1 MNHCQKHNTMINRL
15 RKLCFLILL
24 APALSVDAQVKY
36 DEGAAYIGGVTLL
49 ADRAIPTDYYYLPQ
63 YPSLSR
69 KADGTY
75 EFLCIK
81 YIGEKVE
88 NSGGLFH
95 ALVDFKIP
103 DSLLQVVEKE
113 LKKVVPGARIAG
125 PVKLMQPKKDDPEN
139 LTPSFD
145 IVSGVLSNKEGA
157 DAMTRSVVT
166 SGFAPLDPGSKA
178 AVASLLSPS
187 GATLLWN
194 SFTGPTSDVSISIHA
209 YYEAAV
215 RAYNAVVQA
224 DMSVIYQHFSA
235 ITNQQQGY
243 SKRQMRQVVDELT
256 KNGSIKVDVFDR
268 SAGLGIKTSD
278 MDGILNI
285 VTTKLT
291 EIMFDTKTG
300 WSKEPERVDPNLG
313 FVDKGMQEKTGV
325 IADLADGMA
334 EVMGSL
340 PILGWFS
347 PKRDRNLN
355 PQYKTDNQ
363 YILKDVKDIRTNK
376 FYLNLSK
383 STTIKVPF
391 HTAGNLGGL
400 FTTLGGDER
409 YFRIVNMDDPSF
421 QRRSVNFQVDGEFVD
436 AFDDIINFVTVNFRK
451 KYGGDHE
458 DVTSQL
464 IINGSDL
471 KKGIALKEI
480 SYPRLGIPTAD
491 WLNYEYQLLW
501 SFKGSSKVVR
511 YPSDDKKWISSS
523 DPAVSLIPPLT
534 KEYIEVDGDRTLF
547 AKDSIASVNVS
558 FASYQGGQK
567 KVVRNLIMRVGDPG
581 STSKITVYHDPGT
594 QVVYQP
600 AWYHPTLGQ
609 AKPGISLLSSN
620 YLYLQ
625 PPTPDKFQ
633 K

>member
-1 MNHCQKHNTMINRL
+1 MPKPF
-15 RKLCFLILL
+15 KSLCILFVL
-24 APALSVDAQVKY
+24 LGNLNLQAQVKY

-49 ADRAIPTDYYYLPQ
+49 ADRQVPTDYYYLPQ

-95 ALVDFKIP
+95 ALVDFRIP
-103 DSLLQVVEKE
+103 DTLLQSVEKE

-125 PVKLMQPKKDDPEN
+125 PVRLMQPKKDDPEN
-139 LTPSFD
+139 VTPSFD
-145 IVSGVLSNKEGA
+145 IVSGVLSNREGA

-178 AVASLLSPS
+178 AVASLLTPS

-194 SFTGPTSDVSISIHA
+194 SFTGPTSDVSIAIHA

-215 RAYNAVVQA
+215 KAYNAVVQA
-224 DMSVIYQHFSA
+224 DMSVIYQHFSQ

-243 SKRQMRQVVDELT
+243 SKKQVRQVVDELT
-256 KNGSIKVDVFDR
+256 KNGSIKVEVFDR
-268 SAGLGIKTSD
+268 SAGLGVKTSD

-325 IADLADGMA
+325 IADIADGMA

-363 YILKDVKDIRTNK
+363 YILKDVKDVRTNK

-421 QRRSVNFQVDGEFVD
+421 QRRSINFQIDGEFVD

-458 DVTSQL
+458 DVTSQV
-464 IINGSDL
+464 IINGADL

-491 WLNYEYQLLW
+491 WLDYEYQLLW

-511 YPSDDKKWISSS
+511 YPADEKKWITSA
-523 DPAVSLIPPLT
+523 DPAVSLIPPLS
-534 KEYIEVDGDRTLF
+534 KEYIELDGDRLLF
-547 AKDSIASVNVS
+547 TKDSIASVNVS
-558 FASYQGGQK
+558 FASTQGGQK
-567 KVVRNLIMRVGDPG
+567 KVVRNVILRANDPS

-600 AWYHPTLGQ
+600 SWYHPTKGQ
-609 AKPGISLLSSN
+609 ARIALALLTSN
-620 YLYLQ
+620 YLYLA
-625 PPTPDKFQ
+625 PPAQDKFV